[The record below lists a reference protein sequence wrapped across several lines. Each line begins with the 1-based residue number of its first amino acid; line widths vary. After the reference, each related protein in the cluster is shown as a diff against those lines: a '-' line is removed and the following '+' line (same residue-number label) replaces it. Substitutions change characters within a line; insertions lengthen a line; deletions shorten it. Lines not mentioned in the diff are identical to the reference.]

1 LLARTRHCSRREGPW
16 HVREGSEGGAAHAV
30 ALAEFCDGYLGNI
43 AILTRM
49 ILLKK
54 ETITLSRKEEIEK
67 QFTLLDIIKGLLFIV
82 GLLALYFLM
91 MWIGGT
97 VFFDYILN
105 IKNPIILILVITGF
119 LVLFVSMIALSK
131 IKQAGY
137 QKNIFSELYKLF
149 KGK

>member
-1 LLARTRHCSRREGPW
+1 MWDGKEHAGPQLA
-16 HVREGSEGGAAHAV
+16 V
-30 ALAEFCDGYLGNI
+30 GYLGNI

-97 VFFDYILN
+97 VFIDYILN